1 MGNRFRLVQN
11 IVVYGEWRSQ
21 GEIIASCSVKS
32 KHHENSLDVKKDL
45 SCTRDDCEGKVNR

>member
-32 KHHENSLDVKKDL
+32 KHHENSLDAKKIYHVL
-45 SCTRDDCEGKVNR
+45 VAIEEGKVNG